1 VVDIPA
7 GLPLRHGEPV
17 REHPRRI
24 HCGHSRVHQL
34 RSSVDPLRVLRTTRT
49 TTSSHDI
56 KILHIMSHAAHSTP
70 RTLQPPITQRDLEL
84 EVAQCVGGVT
94 SPLLSNVALSVLDE
108 YIDQAPGGPRAT
120 PYQRAKRR
128 RIGLSNYRLIRY
140 ADDWCL
146 AVSGSRAD
154 AEAMREEI
162 AAVLFTMGL
171 RLSREKTL
179 ITHIEDGLDF
189 LGWRI
194 QRHRKRGTSKHFVYL
209 YPAKKALRSVMAK
222 VKKVCW
228 QDVNLPLGT
237 LLHQLNRVLRGW
249 TAYFKHGSSKAT
261 FNYLRVYTWKQIWMA
276 SPQAST
282 NQLEGTPPQEH
293 PRRMVARH
301 QRGDFV

>member
-1 VVDIPA
+1 
-7 GLPLRHGEPV
+7 
-17 REHPRRI
+17 
-24 HCGHSRVHQL
+24 
-34 RSSVDPLRVLRTTRT
+34 
-49 TTSSHDI
+49 
-56 KILHIMSHAAHSTP
+56 
-70 RTLQPPITQRDLEL
+70 
-84 EVAQCVGGVT
+84 
-94 SPLLSNVALSVLDE
+94 LLSNVALSVLDE

-128 RIGLSNYRLIRY
+128 RNGLSNYRLIRY

-162 AAVLFTMGL
+162 AVVLSTMGL

-209 YPAKKALRSVMAK
+209 YPAKKALRSFMAK
-222 VKKVCW
+222 VKKLCW

-237 LLHQLNRVLRGW
+237 LLHQLNQVLRGW

-261 FNYLRVYTWKQIWMA
+261 FNYLRAYTWKQVFGRLRRKHRRTNWKELRRKNTRDGWWPATSEVTLFNPAGVKIVYYTYRGTKIP
-276 SPQAST
+276 SPWPA
-282 NQLEGTPPQEH
+282 
-293 PRRMVARH
+293 
-301 QRGDFV
+301 